1 MTRICCPPFSS
12 HISDSMFSF
21 VRTGIRRSSLFST
34 FRFDELDLHAG
45 LKRTLANQNIEK
57 MTEIQAK
64 SFVPISRSLDTILCS
79 ETGSGKTLA
88 YLVPLFNR
96 IMLKQE
102 MDAANPSR
110 SWRDVL
116 GRARSPVVVICA
128 SVELCKQ
135 TLQVA
140 SDLDCHNKISKQF
153 LRDTDKL
160 ENVVVSP
167 RIRWGAVDLVVSTP
181 SKFAQDMA
189 SFKENGLKP
198 STIVF
203 DEADLLFH
211 GATQAHVLD
220 IIGYLRPRVR
230 ARMGKM
236 TDSEATLTQFVF
248 ASATVPEMGPFSI
261 GSMITQR
268 FPTAELIRCG
278 NFHGIPTTVKTEWI
292 EESKGDW
299 EERCFMLTNLL
310 QQLTSKFQRIIVF
323 VNSSRNCELLFKFL
337 AEKNWPVLKY
347 SKSSIDDKSVFTD
360 SNSAHILVATDLAA
374 RGIDWTD
381 VDVVVNFQM
390 SRDVVTWI
398 HRAGRCGRIG
408 KPGKV
413 VTFYKE
419 TEGDIVKS
427 IQSRLGGSA
436 TSTTDLSPLFSRKRS
451 LRRKIRV
458 S

>member
-1 MTRICCPPFSS
+1 
-12 HISDSMFSF
+12 MFSPY
-21 VRTGIRRSSLFST
+21 
-34 FRFDELDLHAG
+34 RFDELDLNAG
-45 LKRTLANQNIEK
+45 LKRSLANQTIQT
-57 MTEIQAK
+57 MTEIQGK

-88 YLVPLFNR
+88 YLIPLFNR

-102 MDAANPSR
+102 INAATPSR

-116 GRARSPVVVICA
+116 GRARAPVVVICA
-128 SVELCKQ
+128 TGELCKQ

-140 SDLDCHNKISKQF
+140 SDLDTENKISKQY
-153 LRDTDKL
+153 LRDEDSD
-160 ENVVVSP
+160 NPSPFVVSP
-167 RIRWGAVDLVVSTP
+167 RIRWGAVDLVVTTP
-181 SKFAQDMA
+181 SKFVQDMA
-189 SFKENGLKP
+189 SFREKRLKP

-211 GATQAHVLD
+211 GASQAHVLD

-236 TDSEATLTQFVF
+236 NDTEEAITQFVF
-248 ASATVPEMGPFSI
+248 VSATLPEMGPLSV
-261 GSMITQR
+261 GSMVTQR

-278 NFHGIPTTVKTEWI
+278 NFHGLPTSVKTEWI
-292 EESKGDW
+292 EEPKGDW

-310 QQLTSKFQRIIVF
+310 QKLTTNSFAPRIMVF
-323 VNSSRNCELLFKFL
+323 VNSSRNCNVLYRFL
-337 AEKNWPVLKY
+337 AGKNWPVLIY
-347 SKSSIDDKSVFTD
+347 SKSCIEDKPVFTG
-360 SNSAHILVATDLAA
+360 SSSSRILVATDLAA

-390 SRDVVTWI
+390 ARDVVTWI

-419 TEGDIVKS
+419 SERAVVES
-427 IQSRLGGSA
+427 IQSRLGPSL
-436 TSTTDLSPLFSRKRS
+436 SPVDLSPLFSRKRS